1 MLQKQVSDLQA
12 QVKKLEQIAKLA
24 SAAQASSAPSAPE
37 ENAETAQL
45 QTQVNTLNR
54 QLTATK
60 ETADKR
66 FTFVQKMYDIEN
78 KLKKELSDKD
88 QQLSEKEKE
97 LTQAKQVANKRQQ
110 MVQKMLDV
118 ERKLKVKNDE
128 LAESQPTEEINQLNS
143 QLAGKEEEL
152 NQLKQVGNK
161 RQTMVQHML
170 GVETKLKAELVLLQ
184 VKLNQKNRALE
195 QSNVDELQPQK

>member
-24 SAAQASSAPSAPE
+24 SAAQASSAPSAPSAPE
-37 ENAETAQL
+37 ENSETAQL

-88 QQLSEKEKE
+88 
-97 LTQAKQVANKRQQ
+97 
-110 MVQKMLDV
+110 
-118 ERKLKVKNDE
+118 
-128 LAESQPTEEINQLNS
+128 
-143 QLAGKEEEL
+143 
-152 NQLKQVGNK
+152 
-161 RQTMVQHML
+161 
-170 GVETKLKAELVLLQ
+170 
-184 VKLNQKNRALE
+184 
-195 QSNVDELQPQK
+195 

>member
-24 SAAQASSAPSAPE
+24 SAAQASSAPSTPE
-37 ENAETAQL
+37 ENSETAQL

-88 QQLSEKEKE
+88 
-97 LTQAKQVANKRQQ
+97 
-110 MVQKMLDV
+110 
-118 ERKLKVKNDE
+118 
-128 LAESQPTEEINQLNS
+128 
-143 QLAGKEEEL
+143 
-152 NQLKQVGNK
+152 
-161 RQTMVQHML
+161 
-170 GVETKLKAELVLLQ
+170 
-184 VKLNQKNRALE
+184 
-195 QSNVDELQPQK
+195 